1 MLTARWSGCSGS
13 CTLLV
18 SHRIDSYD
26 MSTLP
31 WRCFDFCV
39 VDRLDA
45 MPWVQLVPK
54 KHGSSLLRWCKDFIK
69 KWQFSAIA
77 RALCGCCFTICF
89 RKKNHQLLGGWI
101 VFVPWGLPT
110 SCRATIP
117 LPPAGH
123 VLAAAEDLRYSVLA
137 RKMWMFGYL
146 MDPGVSALALVVN

>member
-69 KWQFSAIA
+69 NGSSLLLHVRFAAVALLFALEKPPIAWWMNCVCTMRFANKLQGNHPVAPRWA
-77 RALCGCCFTICF
+77 RACCSWGFEVLGS
-89 RKKNHQLLGGWI
+89 REKNVNAWLSDGSWSEYTSFGG
-101 VFVPWGLPT
+101 
-110 SCRATIP
+110 
-117 LPPAGH
+117 
-123 VLAAAEDLRYSVLA
+123 
-137 RKMWMFGYL
+137 
-146 MDPGVSALALVVN
+146 

>member
-69 KWQFSAIA
+69 NGSSLLLHVRFAAVALLFASEKKITNCLVDELCLCHEVCQQAAGQPSRCPPLGTCLRQLRIWGTRFSQEKCECLVIW
-77 RALCGCCFTICF
+77 
-89 RKKNHQLLGGWI
+89 WI
-101 VFVPWGLPT
+101 LEWV
-110 SCRATIP
+110 
-117 LPPAGH
+117 H
-123 VLAAAEDLRYSVLA
+123 
-137 RKMWMFGYL
+137 
-146 MDPGVSALALVVN
+146 

>member
-69 KWQFSAIA
+69 NGSSLLLHVRFAA
-77 RALCGCCFTICF
+77 VALLFASE
-89 RKKNHQLLGGWI
+89 KKNHQLLGGWI